1 MPKPA
6 IKDGSQVDKI
16 LVINQHR
23 FEVGLQTLHS
33 VLESL
38 IESSRILN
46 DTIHPDELRENQG
59 MIKAYIKIKKYI
71 ESGIDI
77 PQKC

>member
-38 IESSRILN
+38 IDSSRILN

-59 MIKAYIKIKKYI
+59 MIKAYTKIKKYI

-77 PQKC
+77 PQNY